1 MRMVPD
7 KAEGKERRQFIRIKK
22 NYIIRFCAK
31 SNPALK
37 FEVSQ
42 VENVS
47 KGGLCFTSTIK
58 FNEGDDLAIE
68 LRTPYVTDIIYLEG
82 NILHIQ
88 ETIKGLLYSNRLK
101 FHDISPEAAIV
112 LEKIEKYNLHKA
124 DHQ

>member
-1 MRMVPD
+1 MAPD
-7 KAEGKERRQFIRIKK
+7 QNQGKERRQFIRIKK

-58 FNEGDDLAIE
+58 FTEGDDLAIE
-68 LRTPYVTDIIYLEG
+68 LRTPYVADTIYLEG
-82 NILHIQ
+82 HILHTH

-101 FHDISPEAAIV
+101 FHDVSPQSADV

-124 DHQ
+124 DHS

>member
-1 MRMVPD
+1 MVPD
-7 KAEGKERRQFIRIKK
+7 QAQGKERRQYIRIKK
-22 NYIIRFCAK
+22 NYIIRFCDKA
-31 SNPALK
+31 NPSLK

-68 LRTPYVTDIIYLEG
+68 LRTPYVADTIYLEG
-82 NILHIQ
+82 HILHSR
-88 ETIKGLLYSNRLK
+88 ETVKGLLYANRLR
-101 FHDISPEAAIV
+101 FHDVSPESADV

-124 DHQ
+124 D

>member
-1 MRMVPD
+1 MAPD
-7 KAEGKERRQFIRIKK
+7 QNQGKERRQFVRIKK

-31 SNPALK
+31 NNPALK

-58 FNEGDDLAIE
+58 FTEGDDLAIE
-68 LRTPYVTDIIYLEG
+68 LRTPYVADTIYLEG

-88 ETIKGLLYSNRLK
+88 ETVKGLLYSNRLR
-101 FHDISPEAAIV
+101 FHDVSPESADV

-124 DHQ
+124 DHL

>member
-1 MRMVPD
+1 MVPD
-7 KAEGKERRQFIRIKK
+7 QSQGKERRQYIRIKK
-22 NYIIRFCAK
+22 NYIIRFCDKA
-31 SNPALK
+31 NPSLK

-68 LRTPYVTDIIYLEG
+68 LRTPYVADTIYLEG
-82 NILHIQ
+82 HILHSR
-88 ETIKGLLYSNRLK
+88 ETVKGLLYANRLR
-101 FHDISPEAAIV
+101 FHDVSPESADV

-124 DHQ
+124 D